1 MKLTRDSVFWTLSIV
16 GSIAVGLSTHFELFP
31 WIPDGWRHAIELT
44 AFLYGIIAG
53 KLATSPL
60 PGKADA

>member
-1 MKLTRDSVFWTLSIV
+1 MKLTRDSVFWWFSIS
-16 GSIAVGLSTHFELFP
+16 GSIAIGLTTHFELFP
-31 WIPDGWRHAIELT
+31 WIPEGWRNGIELT